1 MSAQLSHPDGFRA
14 LLPEVVAVEE
24 TDGDVSEATLFPE
37 EHACVVNAVEQR
49 RREFATVRYCARGAL
64 AQLGHPAVAL
74 VPGRQRA
81 PEWPDGI
88 VGSMTH
94 CDGYR
99 AAAVAWH
106 TEMRAIGIDAELNEP
121 LPEGVMDMVT
131 IGDEPRALRTLA
143 GSQPSIAWDHLL
155 FSIKESIY
163 KAWYPLTRS
172 WLDFSQ
178 CEVSIGP
185 GVFTGRLSVVRRT
198 TDSVPLEQIRG
209 SWGVY
214 GRHLLTAA
222 LIPGMSRETP
232 IAAARSSVVE
242 QQPVNDTSE
251 LERPRVADTVA
262 AIES

>member
-1 MSAQLSHPDGFRA
+1 MSEQPSRTGGFRV

-24 TDGDVSEATLFPE
+24 TDSDVCETALFPE
-37 EHACVVNAVEQR
+37 EHSCVVDAVEQR
-49 RREFATVRYCARGAL
+49 RREFTTVRYCARRAL
-64 AQLGHPAVAL
+64 AQLGHPPVAL

-99 AAAVAWH
+99 AAAVAHH

-121 LPEGVMDMVT
+121 LPEGVADLVT
-131 IGDEPRALRTLA
+131 VGDEPRALRALA
-143 GSQPSIAWDHLL
+143 ASQPWIVWDRLL

-185 GVFTGRLSVVRRT
+185 GVFTGRLSVVRATR
-198 TDSVPLEQIRG
+198 DGAPLDQIRG
-209 SWGVY
+209 LWAVN
-214 GRHLLTAA
+214 GRRLLAAA
-222 LIPGMSRETP
+222 LIPAGATSRKTR
-232 IAAARSSVVE
+232 I
-242 QQPVNDTSE
+242 
-251 LERPRVADTVA
+251 VATA
-262 AIES
+262 HGH